1 MIKQVITRAGLLL
14 ALVSITTLA
23 SAQGKYGA
31 TPEDSVQC
39 VQCLSLYQ
47 EFMKQKA
54 YTDALPHLRC
64 ATTVCPASSKKM
76 YLDLAKVRKYQLAKE
91 KDAATQSLLADSL
104 YQAYDMR
111 IASFGQR
118 TYVLGRK
125 GVDMLKYTPDRAQ
138 EIYATLKESV
148 DGRKEKSEAGPLA
161 AYYQVL
167 YNLYQNGDAT
177 KEQMLE
183 EYLRI
188 MGYVEA
194 NMANTGGGEDGE
206 DGEDA
211 GTNYYELARNN
222 INELF
227 FQVADCADIGSIVG
241 KLMGERPDDAE
252 LHERLLKV
260 MNTKEC
266 TEEPS
271 YLPLAEKVH
280 KAKPSSESAYGLGL
294 YLAKQRD
301 MSGSLKYMKE
311 AVDLCSDCTDRVKY
325 LLKAGQVASAAGAHG
340 QSRSFA
346 NQVLQVEPSNGE
358 ALILIGNA
366 IAASASG
373 CAEPEV
379 WGPNWLAYDY
389 YQRAKSLD
397 PGVADKASERMAA
410 CAARFPEQAKAFFHQ
425 LSEGQSFQVTC
436 GGWNESTT
444 VRVRK

>member
-1 MIKQVITRAGLLL
+1 MIKQFITRAALLV
-14 ALVSITTLA
+14 ALVSITNA
-23 SAQGKYGA
+23 VSAQGKYGA

-167 YNLYQNGDAT
+167 YNLYQNGEAT

>member
-1 MIKQVITRAGLLL
+1 MIKQFITRAALLV
-14 ALVSITTLA
+14 ALVSITNAA

-91 KDAATQSLLADSL
+91 KDAATQALLADSL

-167 YNLYQNGDAT
+167 YNLYQNGEAT

>member
-14 ALVSITTLA
+14 ALVSITTGA

-64 ATTVCPASSKKM
+64 ATTVCPTSSKKM
-76 YLDLAKVRKYQLAKE
+76 YLDLAKIRKYQLAKE
-91 KDAATQSLLADSL
+91 KDAAVQALLADSL

-111 IASFGQR
+111 IANFGQR

-138 EIYATLKESV
+138 EIHATLKESI
-148 DGRKEKSEAGPLA
+148 DGRQEKSEAGPLA

-167 YNLYQNGDAT
+167 YNLYQNGEAT

-227 FQVADCADIGSIVG
+227 FQVADCADIGNIVG
-241 KLMGERPDDAE
+241 KLMGEKPDDAE
-252 LHERLLKV
+252 LHGRLLKV

-280 KAKPSSESAYGLGL
+280 KASPSSESAYGLGL

-301 MSGSLKYMKE
+301 LSGSLKYMKE

-346 NQVLQVEPSNGE
+346 NQVLQVQPNNGE
-358 ALILIGNA
+358 ALMLIGNS
-366 IAASASG
+366 IAASAGG

-410 CAARFPEQAKAFFHQ
+410 CAARFPEQGKAFFHQ
-425 LSEGQSFQVTC
+425 LSEGQTVQVTC
-436 GGWNESTT
+436 AGWNESTT

>member
-1 MIKQVITRAGLLL
+1 MIKQFITRAALLV
-14 ALVSITTLA
+14 ALVSITNAA

-167 YNLYQNGDAT
+167 YNLYQNGEAT